1 MKTRLLFLLVAVLAS
16 LTLSSCGAAG
26 SLNQTAG
33 RMLDAVQRT
42 VSGAQ

>member
-1 MKTRLLFLLVAVLAS
+1 MKTRFLCFLAALAS
-16 LTLSSCGAAG
+16 VTLSSCGAAS

-33 RMLDAVQRT
+33 RMLDAVNRT